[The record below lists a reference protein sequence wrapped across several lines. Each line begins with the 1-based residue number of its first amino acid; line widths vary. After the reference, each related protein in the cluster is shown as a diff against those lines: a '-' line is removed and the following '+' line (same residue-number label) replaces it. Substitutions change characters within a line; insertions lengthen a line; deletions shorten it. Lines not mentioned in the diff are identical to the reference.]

1 MDDVEIHFDQAALH
15 ALLTSSE
22 VAKDLE
28 RRGLQVEARAKIL
41 MSTPGTGRTYRRRG
55 ITHRASSPGEP
66 PAPDTGQARASITH
80 AMGQD
85 GEGLFVDV
93 GSNLKT
99 VKFLEFGTQHMAA
112 RPALRPAL
120 EAGQG

>member
-15 ALLTSSE
+15 ALLTSSD

-28 RRGLQVEARAKIL
+28 RRGLKVEARAKIL
-41 MSTPGTGRTYRRRG
+41 MSTPGTGRTYQRRG
-55 ITHRASSPGEP
+55 VVHRASSPGDP
-66 PAPDTGQARASITH
+66 PAPDTGQLRASVTH

-85 GEGLFVDV
+85 AEGLFVDI
-93 GSNLKT
+93 GSNLRKA
-99 VKFLEFGTQHMAA
+99 KYLEFGTQHMAA

-120 EAGQG
+120 EAGRE